1 MAFDPAD
8 PDQPK
13 ERTMSL
19 QTFPVR
25 SGLPS
30 TDLRPAAKTAENKG
44 IFAARLDQI
53 LPAPQG
59 SGSGPSQAD
68 LEARLLALT
77 LNRGLLDEYSD
88 SGRDY
93 FPSLLRQVRPSL
105 PAPGGPPPRSRNSHG
120 GNGFRTYDRTGKA
133 PSLIESD
140 KGFETAAVQAP
151 SPSQC
156 PPSATPLED
165 IINRA
170 SERFGVEPQL
180 IRAVIQT
187 ESSFRPNVVSPV
199 GAQGLMQL
207 MPATA
212 RDLGVANPFDPE
224 QNVMGG
230 TRYLRQLLDRFDGDL
245 DRALAAYNW
254 GMGNVERRGMDR
266 MPRETRDYLVK
277 VKEAVR
283 LS

>member
-1 MAFDPAD
+1 
-8 PDQPK
+8 
-13 ERTMSL
+13 MSL
-19 QTFPVR
+19 QTFAVQSGQPSSTVR
-25 SGLPS
+25 
-30 TDLRPAAKTAENKG
+30 RPLAKTAEQNG
-44 IFAARLDQI
+44 SFAARLDQ
-53 LPAPQG
+53 LLVPPQRFAA
-59 SGSGPSQAD
+59 GPSQAD

-77 LNRGLLDEYSD
+77 LNRGLLDEYSG
-88 SGRDY
+88 SSRDY
-93 FPSLLRQVRPSL
+93 FPSLLRQVRPGLSTS
-105 PAPGGPPPRSRNSHG
+105 GGPPLRNRNSHSVD
-120 GNGFRTYDRTGKA
+120 NFRTHERPVKA
-133 PSLIESD
+133 PSSAERE
-140 KGFETAAVQAP
+140 KGVKTATARTPAP
-151 SPSQC
+151 SQRAS
-156 PPSATPLED
+156 SGTRLEN
-165 IINRA
+165 IIARA

-187 ESSFRPNVVSPV
+187 ESSFRPNAVSPV

-212 RDLGVANPFDPE
+212 RDLGVDNPFDPE

-254 GMGNVERRGMDR
+254 GMGNVERRGMER
-266 MPRETRDYLVK
+266 MPRETRDYLIK